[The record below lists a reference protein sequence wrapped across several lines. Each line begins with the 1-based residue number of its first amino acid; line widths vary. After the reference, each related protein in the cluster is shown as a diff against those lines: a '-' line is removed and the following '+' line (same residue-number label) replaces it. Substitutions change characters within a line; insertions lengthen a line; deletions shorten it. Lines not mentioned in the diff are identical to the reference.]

1 MEKDYGKDIEQLQSD
16 MQELKALIAALAP
29 QKPVAFIPNG
39 QASQKVRYIPPAQA
53 DDVHCEILKNL
64 GDLTN
69 AEENST
75 GALTYLGVFARGGNQ
90 YTWIQSEIKTNDLLQ
105 MIEDHR
111 AEHMLQCVSSQEK
124 LTILLHLL
132 REPPMSVAQLVEH
145 GGFNSTGQVYHH
157 LNALVAAGIVYDAGR
172 GAYAVQPHRVQGI
185 MMILAGIADLL

>member
-1 MEKDYGKDIEQLQSD
+1 MEKDYGKDIEQLQND
-16 MQELKALIAALAP
+16 MKELKALIGALA
-29 QKPVAFIPNG
+29 QKEPEADATKEHA
-39 QASQKVRYIPPAQA
+39 QQKVRYIPPAKS
-53 DDVHCEILKNL
+53 DDVHRQIYESLI
-64 GDLTN
+64 DLTN
-69 AEENST
+69 ADENST
-75 GALTYLGVFARGGNQ
+75 GALTYLGVFANGGNQ

-111 AEHMLQCVSSQEK
+111 AENMLQCVSSQEK

-132 REPPMSVAQLVEH
+132 REPPMSVAQMVER

-157 LNALVAAGIVYDAGR
+157 LNALVAAGIVYDTGR

>member
-1 MEKDYGKDIEQLQSD
+1 MEKDYGKDIEQLQND
-16 MQELKALIAALAP
+16 MKELKELIGVLAKGTLP
-29 QKPVAFIPNG
+29 ADPTWE
-39 QASQKVRYIPPAQA
+39 KVRPPRHKEEDEKLNQIMN
-53 DDVHCEILKNL
+53 HLCQ
-64 GDLTN
+64 LTD
-69 AEENST
+69 EDESRT
-75 GALTYLGVFARGGNQ
+75 GALSYLGVFTSGGCQ
-90 YTWIQSEIKTNDLLQ
+90 SSWMQSEINTNDLLQ

-132 REPPMSVAQLVEH
+132 REPSLSVAQLVER

-157 LNALVAAGIVYDAGR
+157 LNALVAAGIVYDTGR